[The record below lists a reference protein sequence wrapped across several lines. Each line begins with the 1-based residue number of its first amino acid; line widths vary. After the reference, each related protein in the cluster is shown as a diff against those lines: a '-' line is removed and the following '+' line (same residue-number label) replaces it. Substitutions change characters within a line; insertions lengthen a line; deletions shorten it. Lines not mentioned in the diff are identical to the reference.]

1 MGNIKNL
8 LGKRIK
14 EIRKKRNLTQEKLAE
29 LAGIETPS
37 LSNIENGKNYPN
49 NETLEKLS
57 EALQVRP
64 YELYMFDYYLPPQ
77 KLIEEMLNCMQKD
90 ENLTQKM
97 YQYFICI
104 K

>member
-14 EIRKKRNLTQEKLAE
+14 EIRKKRGLTQERLAE
-29 LAGIETPS
+29 RAGIEAPS
-37 LSNIENGKNYPN
+37 LSNIENGKIYPN

-57 EALQVRP
+57 DALNVRP
-64 YELYMFDYYLPPQ
+64 YELYMFDYYLPPEE
-77 KLIEEMLNCMQKD
+77 LINEMLEYMKKD
-90 ENLTQKM
+90 EGLTQKM
-97 YQYFICI
+97 YQYFLCV

>member
-1 MGNIKNL
+1 MGNIKSL

-14 EIRKKRNLTQEKLAE
+14 EIRKKRGLTQEKLAE

-57 EALQVRP
+57 DALKIRP
-64 YELYMFDYYLPPQ
+64 YELYMFDYYLPPE
-77 KLIEEMLNCMQKD
+77 KLIKEMLDYMQND

-97 YQYFICI
+97 YRYFICI

>member
-1 MGNIKNL
+1 MGNIKSL

-14 EIRKKRNLTQEKLAE
+14 EIRKKRGLTQEKLAE

-37 LSNIENGKNYPN
+37 LSNIENGKNYTN

-57 EALQVRP
+57 DALKIRP
-64 YELYMFDYYLPPQ
+64 YELYMFDYYLPTE
-77 KLIEEMLNCMQKD
+77 KLIKEMLDYMQND

-97 YQYFICI
+97 YRYFMCI

>member
-1 MGNIKNL
+1 MGNIKSL

-14 EIRKKRNLTQEKLAE
+14 EIRKKRGLTQEKLAE

-37 LSNIENGKNYPN
+37 LSNIENSKNYPN

-57 EALQVRP
+57 DALKIRP
-64 YELYMFDYYLPPQ
+64 YELYMFDYYLPTE
-77 KLIEEMLNCMQKD
+77 KLIKEMLDYMQND

-97 YQYFICI
+97 YRYFMCI